1 MSYTESDR
9 VLALA
14 GVFQAAQ
21 LTAETARHG
30 ETDPAALNA
39 CIHSLYQFN
48 PDSVATVFDGPAG
61 VEMGLRGLVRQL
73 DEPQKRDLEI
83 TRYVVS
89 LLQHER
95 RLQREPERLAAIG
108 RDLEALGDRRARFDF
123 EAGTHLAQI
132 AEIYQRHIS
141 PMSPP
146 ILVKGEALHLQNPD
160 RAARIRAAL
169 LAGIRAAML
178 WRQCG
183 GRRWQ
188 MLFQRRRLARSGRDL
203 LDEISITSP

>member
-1 MSYTESDR
+1 MSYTDSDR

-21 LTAETARHG
+21 LTTEIARHG
-30 ETDPAALNA
+30 KVDTAALKA
-39 CIHSLYQFN
+39 CVHSLYEFN
-48 PDSVATVFDGPAG
+48 PDSVGAVFEGVAG
-61 VEMGLRGLVRQL
+61 VRMGLLGLVRQL
-73 DEPQKRDLEI
+73 DEPQRRDLEI

-89 LLQHER
+89 LLQFER
-95 RLQREPERLAAIG
+95 RLRREPQRLEGIG
-108 RDLEALGDRRARFDF
+108 RDLDALGERRARFDL
-123 EAGTHLAQI
+123 EDTTHLAQI
-132 AEIYQRHIS
+132 AAIYQDHIS

-146 ILVKGEALHLQNPD
+146 ILVRGEALHLQNPD
-160 RAARIRAAL
+160 HAARIRVSL

-188 MLFQRRRLARSGRDL
+188 MLFQRRRLARLGRALMEEHSVTTD
-203 LDEISITSP
+203 